1 MVIVINSQKAEYLIK
16 SKYVMSNFHE
26 KQNSIKTATRT
37 QQNNKIYIYV
47 RIGMVLSNIFKAERD
62 KNSN

>member
-1 MVIVINSQKAEYLIK
+1 MIIVINSQKAKYLIK
-16 SKYVMSNFHE
+16 SKYVMSNFYE
-26 KQNSIKTATRT
+26 RPNSIKTATLT
-37 QQNNKIYIYV
+37 QQNNNIYV